1 MITEKPLTAELISDM
16 WSVNITKMHFQHN
29 VCFQMR
35 NWAFVITGVVIPLI
49 WVGNPSTS
57 TKFWLHIFT
66 ILLMGLILQKDLCW
80 NGYHDMYRERARL
93 CEKVVLGEAEVNSL
107 LKDYSKLKPTPNVH
121 QLRSALSP
129 NSLFLLRTDFV
140 ELYLLLFWALSLL
153 VTMIV

>member
-1 MITEKPLTAELISDM
+1 MIIEKPITAEHISDL

-49 WVGNPSTS
+49 WVGNPSPT
-57 TKFWLHIFT
+57 TKFWLHVFT

-93 CEKVVLGEAEVNSL
+93 CEKVILGQLEVNGL
-107 LKDYSKLKPTPNVH
+107 LEKYFELKPASNVT
-121 QLRSALSP
+121 QLRSALTP
-129 NSLFLLRTDFV
+129 NNLFLLQTDFV
-140 ELYLLLFWALSLL
+140 ELYLLLFWVLSLL
-153 VTMIV
+153 VTVIV

>member
-1 MITEKPLTAELISDM
+1 M

-49 WVGNPSTS
+49 WVGNPSTP

-93 CEKVVLGEAEVNSL
+93 CEKVILGEAEVNSL
-107 LKDYSKLKPTPNVH
+107 LKGYSKLEPTPNVH

-129 NSLFLLRTDFV
+129 NNLFLLRTDFV